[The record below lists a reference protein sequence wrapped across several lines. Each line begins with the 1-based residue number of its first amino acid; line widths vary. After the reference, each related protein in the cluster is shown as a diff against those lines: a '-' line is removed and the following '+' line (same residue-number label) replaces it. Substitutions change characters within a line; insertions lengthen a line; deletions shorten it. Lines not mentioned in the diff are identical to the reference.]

1 MRDLLSSFYSLVPS
15 MAMTEVGKEAIWPS
29 GSINELGFKQ
39 NSMVLYCDSQ
49 SAIHLAKNQ
58 VYRAITKHIVV
69 WYHKIRE

>member
-39 NSMVLYCDSQ
+39 NSMVLYCDS
-49 SAIHLAKNQ
+49 
-58 VYRAITKHIVV
+58 
-69 WYHKIRE
+69 